1 MKKLFILPL
10 MLMTFLTV
18 SLTAQGTLE
27 KGYLKME
34 LTEASSDNE
43 QMAAGLEMLKG
54 SETEYFFDKDNSL
67 VKQSMMGGMVNITT
81 LVENKTE
88 GINMF
93 FDMMGQKMHVET
105 STEEMEK
112 SAESGQADA
121 MGEMKVTY
129 DEADTKEILGYKC
142 KKANITSSGAE
153 GFTFGLYV
161 TEDIKASP
169 KMIQGLQ
176 KVDLKGFPL
185 ELVIDMGQ
193 MKMVY
198 TTTEIKKEVDPAA
211 FKISADGYKKMS
223 FEEFQESM
231 GAMGGGMG
239 F

>member
-1 MKKLFILPL
+1 
-10 MLMTFLTV
+10 MTFLTV
-18 SLTAQGTLE
+18 SLTAQTTLD

-54 SETEYFFDKDNSL
+54 SETEYFFNEGNSL

-81 LVENKTE
+81 LVDNKTE

-112 SAESGQADA
+112 SQAGADNP
-121 MGEMKVTY
+121 MDNMKVAY
-129 DEADTKEILGYKC
+129 DDTDTKVIQGYTC
-142 KKANITSSGAE
+142 KKATITTEGAD
-153 GFTFGLYV
+153 GFSFDLYV

-198 TTTEIKKEVDPAA
+198 TTTEIKKDVDAAA
-211 FKISADGYKKMS
+211 FNISADGYKKMS